1 MNINDIGIDI
11 QNDLDDSHLNVHLR
25 IQKRSGRRCIT
36 HIEGLTGL
44 PTTKDVSL
52 DTFVKELRKKYN
64 CSGSIKKGV
73 ISLSGDHRQGIKELL
88 VEKGWCKEDQVKIH
102 GF

>member
-11 QNDLDDSHLNVHLR
+11 ENDLNDSHLSVHLR

-36 HIEGLTGL
+36 HIEGLGEL
-44 PTTKDVSL
+44 PTMKDESL
-52 DTFVKELRKKYN
+52 DAFVKELRKKFN
-64 CSGSIKKGV
+64 CSGSIKKGT
-73 ISLSGDHRQGIKELL
+73 ISLSGDHRQDIKELL
-88 VEKGWCKEDQVKIH
+88 VKKGWCKEEQIKIH